1 MAFETKEQQEAFELG
16 IACYAAYI
24 SGCGRNY
31 PNNPLSTQGAFDYV
45 GEVLKFVA
53 GKQNY
58 ISNKN
63 NVTFE
68 VFSKRYIEAKY
79 NKEKDNK

>member
-24 SGCGRNY
+24 SVCCANFLG
-31 PNNPLSTQGAFDYV
+31 NPLSTQGAFDFV
-45 GEVLKFVA
+45 GDLLKFVA

-58 ISNKN
+58 ISNKK

-68 VFSKRYIEAKY
+68 EYSNAYIEAKY
-79 NKEKDNK
+79 NNEKDKK